1 MRLRHNKKR
10 NTAFVYEALV
20 RELTESVVKNNRNKQ
35 NKIVSIIK
43 DCFEGSSLL
52 KEELELYKSIYET
65 KDIEKSTAEKIV
77 LEVKQRYDSLDK
89 KKLFQEQS
97 AMINKI
103 NRTLS
108 SKVYGNFVPNY
119 KTIASVYSI
128 FQTALPVK
136 DRVLLEQSIINEM
149 SSSVEVQSKTI
160 QQPIDTLTY
169 KTFVNK
175 FNEEYSNLL
184 SENQKTLLSKYI
196 SSFADN
202 GLELK
207 IYLNEEVGELKS
219 KINQYKSSTS
229 IADDNSLKEKFEK
242 VYNILED
249 IKDKHIDTEV
259 IEIILSAQ
267 QMIEEIDEI
276 EENGN

>member
-43 DCFEGSSLL
+43 ECFEHSSLL
-52 KEELELYKSIYET
+52 REELDLYKSIYET
-65 KDIEKSTAEKIV
+65 RDIEKTTAEKIV
-77 LEVKQRYDSLDK
+77 VEVKQRYDSLDK

-97 AMINKI
+97 ALISKI

-128 FQTALPVK
+128 FQNGLPVK
-136 DRVLLEQSIINEM
+136 DRVLLEQSIVNEM
-149 SSSVEVQSKTI
+149 SASIEAQANTN
-160 QQPIDTLTY
+160 QQPIDSLTY
-169 KTFVNK
+169 RTFVNK
-175 FNEEYSNLL
+175 FNQEYSDLL
-184 SENQKTLLSKYI
+184 SESQKKLLSKYI

-207 IYLNEEVGELKS
+207 VFLNEEVGQLKA
-219 KINQYKSSTS
+219 KIGEYKESNEVLND
-229 IADDNSLKEKFEK
+229 ISLKEKFEK
-242 VYNILED
+242 VYNILEG
-249 IKDKHIDTEV
+249 IRDKHIDTEM
-259 IEIILSAQ
+259 IEIVLSAQ
-267 QMIEEIDEI
+267 QMVEELEEIEADV
-276 EENGN
+276 N